1 MSPSSIPPS
10 NTGSSSPPFLRNTHC
25 PRVPHKKA
33 PELQT
38 MEEKT
43 THDLGGEL
51 KELRDSANA
60 ERELRLVLLGW
71 AGTGK
76 SSVGNAILGS
86 PVFDTRHGSTSQ
98 KPVTMKCEKGSAS
111 FAERQV
117 VVVDT
122 PDWFYSERPLEEVHR
137 QLALCESLSAP
148 GPHAFLLCI
157 SVHRPCENL
166 QALDA
171 LEKVFGLEAITKH
184 TVVLF
189 TDMDQ
194 LSEGQTLQEIL
205 NTEQKDLVELV
216 QRCGD
221 RYHIIRVE
229 GEKEEEKSQNSVEE
243 LLEKVEDMVKESGK
257 EFYICPPLL
266 HTEETVSRME
276 GSNDE
281 SSSNENVSKW
291 DDKVQEHTDMEPE
304 ASTEKMEPSSDG
316 LEAEEDI
323 ALSPPA
329 PPPPFLRW
337 VWDTVVE
344 WVLWVPNLIRGS
356 TLLGSVVG
364 LFFGGAMGAT
374 VGSVATEVG
383 RRKNK
388 AKVKTK

>member
-1 MSPSSIPPS
+1 M
-10 NTGSSSPPFLRNTHC
+10 
-25 PRVPHKKA
+25 
-33 PELQT
+33 

-43 THDLGGEL
+43 TQGTTQAELDGEP
-51 KELRDSANA
+51 KELRDSAKP
-60 ERELRLVLLGW
+60 ECELRLVLLGW

-76 SSVGNAILGS
+76 SSLGNAILGG
-86 PVFDTRHGSTSQ
+86 PVFDTRHGSTSR
-98 KPVTMKCEKGSAS
+98 KPVTMKCEKGCAS
-111 FAERQV
+111 VAGRQV

-122 PDWFYSERPLEEVHR
+122 PDWFYSERPQEEVHH
-137 QLALCESLSAP
+137 QLALCESLAAP

-157 SVHRPCENL
+157 SIHHPYENL

-194 LSEGQTLQEIL
+194 LSEGQTLKEVL
-205 NTEQKDLVELV
+205 NPELKDLLELV

-221 RYHIIRVE
+221 RYHVIKVDE
-229 GEKEEEKSQNSVEE
+229 GKEEEKGRKSVEE
-243 LLEKVEDMVKESGK
+243 LLEKVEEMVKESAE
-257 EFYICPPLL
+257 EFYTCPPLF
-266 HTEETVSRME
+266 HIEEEERRME
-276 GSNDE
+276 ASNE
-281 SSSNENVSKW
+281 EGSSNEIVSKW
-291 DDKVQEHTDMEPE
+291 TDEVGEDSGVEPE
-304 ASTEKMEPSSDG
+304 VRTEKLEESADG

-329 PPPPFLRW
+329 PPPSFLRW
-337 VWDTVVE
+337 VWDTVVG
-344 WVLWVPNLIRGS
+344 WVLWLPSLVRGT